1 MRKRIRKFLEYVE
14 DTLLEELEDVYYDIK
29 LHEVEY
35 GYEAESLFVVQQLK
49 IGKQLVL
56 CKLSLVQSILN
67 WI

>member
-1 MRKRIRKFLEYVE
+1 MRKRIRKFLEHVE